1 VIIYAVIL
9 FTATLT
15 IDVATD
21 YRRWLRGKPINHT
34 RGVVLRLIG
43 LLPAVWCLALPLP
56 INFKVQTSAILMTGF
71 LYMNLFD
78 GLFNILRGFPWFYA
92 GSNGPED
99 GKIENLLQ
107 KYPWL
112 QAVKIIGAVVAIV
125 WYVII
130 KSP

>member
-1 VIIYAVIL
+1 VILYAIIL

-15 IDVATD
+15 IDLATD

-34 RGVVLRLIG
+34 RGAVLRLIG
-43 LLPAVWCLALPLP
+43 LLPAVVLLSWHGSFWLIVAA
-56 INFKVQTSAILMTGF
+56 TLMTGF
-71 LYMNLFD
+71 LYINLFD
-78 GLFNILRGFPWFYA
+78 GLFNILRGFPWFYP
-92 GSNGPED
+92 GSDGPED
-99 GKIENLLQ
+99 GVVENLLQ

-112 QAVKIIGAVVAIV
+112 QAVKVMGAVVAIV